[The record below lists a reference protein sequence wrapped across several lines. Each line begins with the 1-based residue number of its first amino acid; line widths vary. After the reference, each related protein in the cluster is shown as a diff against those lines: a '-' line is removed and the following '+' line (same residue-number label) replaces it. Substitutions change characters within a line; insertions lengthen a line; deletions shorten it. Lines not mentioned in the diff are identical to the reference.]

1 MVHADAP
8 FYTLHRG
15 FVPSPYGGPVEA
27 CVMAVG
33 SYACNCA
40 PNDLSYR

>member
-8 FYTLHRG
+8 FYTLHCG
-15 FVPSPYGGPVEA
+15 FVPSLYGGPVEA

-33 SYACNCA
+33 SYAWNCA